1 MKKSLLFLAVMCQL
15 ILYANS
21 KTPPSIFIDSNVSA
35 LSSNDF
41 RIDPLTYHLF
51 SHGRAGELY
60 IDNHWMNV
68 SQIAEKFKTELK
80 GKKELYI
87 YGCNF
92 GEGQKG
98 IAAVQYLEEN
108 LNISVSASN
117 NLTGIDGDW
126 ILEVGHGKNSLKE
139 INYAGNLQLD
149 SLHYLNPVVYSLY
162 AAGSTI
168 GEEYIYLSTPE
179 TGDITV
185 QMNYPSGIGS
195 PKVSV
200 TNLNGNAVSYVTNGT
215 LTFNNLNP
223 LRLQFVDASNK
234 VIAPGNTPTTVPY
247 NKAGTII
254 DGSTAGLVFESLQKF
269 YVNYR
274 ARSTPQAGS
283 VMTKGRAALGK
294 EFRWGGSPVENAT
307 TIAEIGNELSV
318 MATKDNTT
326 VIISN
331 IKTGTVFRDGATGL
345 TNIAG
350 PSITRILKKG
360 ESFILFAP
368 VVINNASSPQ
378 NTGWLGAKV
387 TSNEDIS
394 VIVGG
399 LLQQG
404 GTGDQRDIGLDQ
416 LVPKTQLGLEHV
428 VMQGKGGN
436 NEKVIVVATEDNTLV
451 YVNDNT
457 TTPFATLNF
466 AGEYVLIPAS
476 YFNTKNNMFVRVT
489 QPSYVFHKIYGS
501 SQNNTNSLM
510 FIPPIDCFGQ
520 KEVNLIP
527 DANKIGGTSYDGT
540 QLVVLAAKGTI
551 NAPKAFLNGTQLTNP
566 APGAVDGNLNWVT
579 YRYDISKDGNLRV
592 ESKAAIQAEIFGAN
606 ANAGFGGYYSGFGKS
621 PTASVSIST
630 PYGSPCIGRSTLTVT
645 TSIPGTY
652 QWYKNDIAIP
662 GATAS
667 TYELVGASN
676 ATSARYY
683 VIVTYPGGCTIRSNE
698 LTSEICPCPKPGA
711 TGMPDS
717 FTDLGISIR
726 DIRSTPNWPKDVPNG
741 FITME
746 SNNKG
751 FVITRMES
759 PETVIPASA
768 ATPGM
773 LVYDTLKDCLKLFNG
788 TSWNCI
794 KQTCND

>member
-1 MKKSLLFLAVMCQL
+1 MKQKSLLFLAILCQL
-15 ILYANS
+15 MLYAKN
-21 KTPPSIFIDSNVSA
+21 KTTESIYIDSSISELSA
-35 LSSNDF
+35 SAKNSN
-41 RIDPLTYHLF
+41 PQTYHLF
-51 SHGRAGELY
+51 SHGRSGELF
-60 IDNHWMNV
+60 IDNKWMNV
-68 SQIAEKFKTELK
+68 TEIAQKFKNEIK

-87 YGCNF
+87 YACNF
-92 GEGQKG
+92 AQGEKG
-98 IAAVQYLEEN
+98 IAAVHYLETS
-108 LNISVSASN
+108 LNISISASN
-117 NLTGIDGDW
+117 NITGIDGDW

-404 GTGDQRDIGLDQ
+404 GTGNQRDIGLDQ

-428 VMQGKGGN
+428 IMQGKGGN

-466 AGEYVLIPAS
+466 AGDYVLIPAS

-566 APGAVDGNLNWVT
+566 TVGAVDGNLNWVT

-592 ESKAAIQAEIFGAN
+592 ESEAAIQAEIFGAN

-621 PTASVSIST
+621 PTAIIKLDT
-630 PYGSPCIGRSTLTVT
+630 PYSYPCLGIT
-645 TSIPGTY
+645 TMSVKEGLGTY
-652 QWYKNDIAIP
+652 QWYRDGIAIP
-662 GATAS
+662 GATS
-667 TYELVGASN
+667 SSYTVTGPSN
-676 ATSARYY
+676 AAPTTYY
-683 VIVTYPGGCTIRSNE
+683 VIVTFPGGCPVRSNE
-698 LTSEICPCPKPGA
+698 LTTDICPCPKPAA
-711 TGMPDS
+711 TGTPDS
-717 FTDLGISIR
+717 YTDFGISIR
-726 DIRSTPNWPKDVPNG
+726 DKRSTNNWPKDIPNG
-741 FITME
+741 FIALE
-746 SNNKG
+746 SNTKG
-751 FVITRMES
+751 FVITRIES
-759 PETVIPASA
+759 PESSIKSPKL
-768 ATPGM
+768 GM
-773 LVYDTLKDCLKLFNG
+773 LVYDTAKDCLKMYDG
-788 TSWNCI
+788 TTWKCI
-794 KQTCND
+794 KQSCNE